1 MRGWFPQLIALF
13 SLAASLAFGQVGN
26 GTITGVIT
34 DPAGAVIGGA
44 SVEARNADTGVV
56 FPTVSTGTGDYTVPD
71 LPIGNYTITV
81 KVSGFKT
88 YIHTNLTLA
97 ALQVA
102 KEDVVMQVGNA
113 TTESITVSADA
124 SLLKTESADIT
135 HNMSIDQLD
144 DLPLLG
150 IGTANS
156 GTSGVRNPYNSLQTL
171 PGVSS
176 YSSSGQFTMNG
187 LGGTL
192 TETMRI
198 EGQDATSRLFGTY
211 DYTQM
216 GQPSADSIQELAYQT
231 SNYSAEY
238 GQAGSVVINMTM
250 KSGTNQYHGTG
261 FDYFVNEDL
270 NAGDPFSI
278 SAAGAGKE
286 RPVNRRNDFG
296 GTLGGPIRIPKI
308 YNGKNKTFFFFNYE
322 EYREANQYSFTDTV
336 PTAAYLSGDFSA
348 ISPNGTCSLCKNNGI
363 PTGAIT
369 TDPAGNPV
377 FANEIFNP
385 TTRLANGTATPF
397 TNNVIPASLFNQSS
411 LAFQALLPAAQNS
424 NLLGNYTGN
433 ISGNRWSAIPS
444 VKVDHNLSDK
454 DKLSFFWTRINTASQ
469 ISSPLGNADGLP
481 IEIGQYR
488 GTFIPTYT
496 VRLNYDRTLSPTLLL
511 HVGAGFY
518 HTSFSDTAPFLKFNP
533 SAFGLSNFLIDRQ
546 FPSVTGLCAQAIPFV
561 QVNVDGCASNA
572 QGTLG
577 GMQNIGTSGQIQTQ
591 NYEEKPTF
599 NTNLTWI
606 KGQHTFK
613 AGAEV
618 YFENVLDGSFAG
630 VTLATGVNAT
640 SAPFNPTNSLNGQS
654 MGFGY
659 ASFLLG
665 DYGTG
670 GTTTA
675 TTQTPQENYKEG
687 NQEWGLYLQ
696 DSWKLTRKLTVNYGL
711 RWDYATPE
719 HEQYNRLGQF
729 SPTTPNANAAG
740 ELGATIYANTCNC
753 PFYQKA
759 YPYAIGPRF
768 GIAYQINPKTVIRG
782 GWGINYQFAANPAG
796 GIVTLN
802 GAYPLVGINPY
813 VNIST
818 PGSIIEPSWP
828 YTNPAR
834 YPAPLPTGALTV
846 GGTLPF
852 MPDANENRPPRV
864 NQFSIDIQREI
875 TNNFIVDASYVGNR
889 GAWEQGGAN
898 LAYESQIS
906 PSQYAQYGL
915 YPYPG
920 SGPAGYNYT
929 IPGDVQNA
937 NGTWSICV
945 PGNDC
950 DRALL
955 NDPLTNAAVI
965 AKLKSAG
972 ISNPLPYPGFTGTT
986 LLSALYR
993 FPQFGNIEPTDAPTG
1008 ASTYNSLQVK
1018 VTKRLSR
1025 GLLAGGAYTWAK
1037 GMVRTSPEDFFNP
1050 SPTYTLQQI
1059 PPQALTFNVT
1069 YTFQKF
1075 NYSFL
1080 PSTVNKISNVAIKD
1094 WQIGFFAQYQS
1105 GQFLLP
1111 PVSTVNAE
1119 LLGSEDV
1126 RVKGQPLYLVN
1137 INDIHSYNPETQQVL
1152 NPAAWA
1158 PCPTNSVCGGASTS
1172 GANAATATMYYSD
1185 FRGPRQPRENANI
1198 GRHFR
1203 IKEKYDLYIRGEFV
1217 NIFNRTILPNPT
1229 TTLPATPATTNQ
1241 AGALTGGFGVINV
1254 YQTPGSFPAP
1264 TAGATALLGRTGT
1277 VIIKFQF

>member
-1 MRGWFPQLIALF
+1 MRCWVLTLVSSLVVFS
-13 SLAASLAFGQVGN
+13 SLALGQVGN
-26 GTITGVIT
+26 GTITGTIT
-34 DPAGAVIGGA
+34 DPAGAVVAGA
-44 SVEARNADTGVV
+44 SVEVKNTDTSVV
-56 FPTVSTGTGDYTVPD
+56 FPAVSTSTGDYTVPD
-71 LPIGNYTITV
+71 LPVGNYSITV
-81 KVSGFKT
+81 KVQGFKT
-88 YIHTNLTLA
+88 YVHTNLALA
-97 ALQVA
+97 ATQVM
-102 KEDVVMQVGNA
+102 KQDVVMQIGNA
-113 TTESITVSADA
+113 TTETITVSAEA
-124 SLLKTESADIT
+124 SLLKAESSDIT

-176 YSSSGQFTMNG
+176 YASSGQFTMNG
-187 LGGTL
+187 LGGTM
-192 TETMRI
+192 TETMRV
-198 EGQDATSRLFGTY
+198 EGQDATSRIFGTY

-231 SNYSAEY
+231 SNYAAEY

-261 FDYFVNEDL
+261 YDYFVNEDL

-286 RPVNRRNDFG
+286 RPRNRRNDFG
-296 GTLGGPIRIPKI
+296 GTMGGPIRIPKL
-308 YNGKNKTFFFFNYE
+308 YDGRNKTFFFFNYE
-322 EYREANQYSFTDTV
+322 EYLESNVYSFTDTV
-336 PTAAYLSGDFSA
+336 PTPAYLNGDFSA
-348 ISPNGTCSLCKNNGI
+348 ISPNGTCSLCAANGI
-363 PTGAIT
+363 PTTRIT
-369 TDPAGNPV
+369 TDPAGNAV

-385 TTRLANGTATPF
+385 TTRTAAGTAMPF
-397 TNNVIPASLFNQSS
+397 PNNMIPPSMFNATSLKFM
-411 LAFQALLPAAQNS
+411 ALFPAAQNS
-424 NLLGNYTGN
+424 NLVGNYTG
-433 ISGNRWSAIPS
+433 IIGGNRWSAIPS

-481 IEIGQYR
+481 EEIGQYR

-496 VRLNYDRTLSPTLLL
+496 LRLNYDRTLSPTLLL
-511 HVGAGFY
+511 HVGAGYY
-518 HTSFSDTAPFLKFNP
+518 HTRFADDAPYKSFNP

-546 FPSVTGLCAQAIPFV
+546 FPSVTGMCVAPAV
-561 QVNVDGCASNA
+561 QPGCGGA
-572 QGTLG
+572 LG
-577 GMQNIGTSGQIQTQ
+577 GMQNIGTSGQIQTLDF
-591 NYEEKPTF
+591 EEKPSF

-606 KGQHTFK
+606 RGQHTFK
-613 AGAEV
+613 VGAEV

-630 VTLATGVNAT
+630 VTLATGTFAT
-640 SAPFNPTNSLNGQS
+640 SEPFTPTNSLNGQS
-654 MGFGY
+654 MGFGF

-665 DYGTG
+665 DYGTSTLG
-670 GTTTA
+670 VNSA

-696 DSWKLTRKLTVNYGL
+696 DTWKVTRKLTLNYGL
-711 RWDYATPE
+711 RWDFATPE

-753 PFYQKA
+753 QFYQKS
-759 YPYAIGPRF
+759 YPFALGPRL
-768 GIAYQINPKTVIRG
+768 GIAYQIDPKTVIRG
-782 GWGINYQFAANPAG
+782 GWGVNYQFVANPAG

-813 VNIST
+813 VNISST
-818 PGSIIEPSWP
+818 GSIIEPAWP

-834 YPAPLPTGALTV
+834 FPAPTATGALTV

-852 MPDANENRPPRV
+852 MPDGNENRPPRV

-875 TNNFIVDASYVGNR
+875 TNNFIVDASYIGNR
-889 GAWEQGGAN
+889 GVWEPGGP
-898 LAYESQIS
+898 LGYESQIS
-906 PSQYAQYGL
+906 PATFAQYGL

-920 SGPAGYNYT
+920 SGPAGYNFS
-929 IPGDVQNA
+929 IPGN
-937 NGTWSICV
+937 SCV

-950 DRALL
+950 ARALL
-955 NDPLTNAAVI
+955 SLPLTNQYVI
-965 AKLKSAG
+965 AQLKSVG
-972 ISNPLPYPGFTGTT
+972 ITNPLPYPGFTGTT
-986 LLSALYR
+986 LLSALYK
-993 FPQFGNIEPTDAPTG
+993 FPQFGNIEPSDSPTG
-1008 ASTYNSLQVK
+1008 NSKYNSMQIK
-1018 VTKRLSR
+1018 VTKRLSH

-1037 GMVRTSPEDFFNP
+1037 GLVRTAPEDFFNP
-1050 SPTYTLQQI
+1050 SPTFTLQQI

-1069 YTFQKF
+1069 YTIQRF

-1080 PSTVNKISNVAIKD
+1080 PSAVNKFSNVALKD
-1094 WQIGFFAQYQS
+1094 WQLGFFAQYQS

-1111 PVSTVNAE
+1111 PMSTVNANF
-1119 LLGSEDV
+1119 LASEDV
-1126 RVKGQPLYLVN
+1126 RVPGQPLYLVN

-1158 PCPTNSVCGGASTS
+1158 PCPTNSVCGGASTN
-1172 GANAATATMYYSD
+1172 GAYTGAATMYYSD
-1185 FRGPRQPRENANI
+1185 FRGPRTPRENGNI

-1217 NIFNRTILPNPT
+1217 NLFNRTILPNPT
-1229 TTLPATPATTNQ
+1229 TTLPNIAPTRG
-1241 AGALTGGFGVINV
+1241 AGGGTILTGGFGVINV
-1254 YQTPGSFPAP
+1254 YQPAGAYPAP
-1264 TAGATALLGRTGT
+1264 TAGAVSLLGRTGT
-1277 VIIKFQF
+1277 IIAKFTF